1 MFWDVGR
8 GAMGEPLLAQRWV
21 SLAALAEQSGEHE
34 GGPPKINLGAH
45 GAHRLGGTATGEDF
59 REQLWISSYILQLTL
74 GKDGSRPIF
83 QALGLISLLQARRA
97 GAGRPSAG
105 AGWVSDHPP
114 LYLYF

>member
-1 MFWDVGR
+1 
-8 GAMGEPLLAQRWV
+8 MGEPLLAQGWA
-21 SLAALAEQSGEHE
+21 SLAALAEQSREHE
-34 GGPPKINLGAH
+34 GEPPKIKLGAH
-45 GAHRLGGTATGEDF
+45 GAHGLGGTATREDF
-59 REQLWISSYILQLTL
+59 REQLWISSYILQLTP

-83 QALGLISLLQARRA
+83 QALGLISLLQEQWA